1 MNETRVTSM
10 SLCHKKVKRKKK
22 KEGDREK
29 LEREFPGYVA
39 AGDL

>member
-1 MNETRVTSM
+1 M
-10 SLCHKKVKRKKK
+10 SQKVKRKKK
-22 KEGDREK
+22 MEGDREK